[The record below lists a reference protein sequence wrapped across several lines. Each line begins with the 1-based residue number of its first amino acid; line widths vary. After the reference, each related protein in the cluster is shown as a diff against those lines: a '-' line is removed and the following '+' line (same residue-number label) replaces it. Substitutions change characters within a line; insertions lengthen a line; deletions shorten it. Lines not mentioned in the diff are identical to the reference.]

1 VHVLI
6 LIVVGLVVL
15 AAFVL
20 VARLIGARGHAVD
33 GASAFIW
40 VWLIASIA
48 NGAVGVLRAGIPL
61 LHEIAAFIP
70 IFGVPA
76 AVAWYLSRRLGAAA
90 KP

>member
-1 VHVLI
+1 MHVLI
-6 LIVVGLVVL
+6 LIVVGLIVL
-15 AAFVL
+15 ATFVL
-20 VARLIGARGHAVD
+20 VARLVGARGHAVD
-33 GASAFIW
+33 GTSAFIW

-61 LHEIAAFIP
+61 LNEIAAFIP

-76 AVAWYLSRRLGAAA
+76 AVAWYLSRRLSAEA